1 MKVLSFSQQGS
12 RNYHQ
17 DNLYISEEKQIFAV
31 CDGVGGSADG
41 FLASNMVVNS
51 LQSQYP
57 GHATLHDKDSIGD
70 YLFDVLSAFRHDQ
83 IEEIATTMTF
93 LTIVGP
99 TAFLYHIGDSRIFYI
114 SPSRSK
120 WYVTKDHSYVQELF
134 EAGILTSENEMRT
147 HPMRNRI
154 TKVISNT
161 NPLTQQDIEIETI
174 HDVLPG
180 DMFLLCSD
188 GALESFSNED
198 LVYHFSD
205 NHIPLD
211 LQWNSFQEICAQ
223 NSKDNN
229 TAILVSI

>member
-12 RNYHQ
+12 RNYQQ

-83 IEEIATTMTF
+83 FEEIATTMTF

-99 TAFLYHIGDSRIFYI
+99 TAFYTTLVIQGYFTSARPQQVVCDERSLLRSRTFR
-114 SPSRSK
+114 SR
-120 WYVTKDHSYVQELF
+120 HSYF
-134 EAGILTSENEMRT
+134 R
-147 HPMRNRI
+147 
-154 TKVISNT
+154 K
-161 NPLTQQDIEIETI
+161 
-174 HDVLPG
+174 
-180 DMFLLCSD
+180 
-188 GALESFSNED
+188 
-198 LVYHFSD
+198 
-205 NHIPLD
+205 
-211 LQWNSFQEICAQ
+211 
-223 NSKDNN
+223 
-229 TAILVSI
+229 